1 MGKHKVKKGET
12 LSKIAKSYGLSLQ
25 ELLDLNGISA
35 DKANHITIG
44 QELVTD
50 KNMGLPDF
58 SKSFKL
64 SGFTPYES
72 STAEAVIPYTP
83 RSKEENDTILLQ
95 RQLQAKGYDLG
106 KYGVDG
112 KMGKATKAALQQ
124 AMADGLVYKNGELV
138 FKEYKSSVPKES
150 GSSVPMY
157 GVHPQFGF
165 NIPQSQKVSS
175 ELPDFKSIP
184 TEQLQKIYTEGPG
197 YEQALGTGVYHVLAP
212 ESWSTPHTGGL
223 KNQVAAAIAYNESL
237 PTSKREKDSNGIQT
251 DEDGYQY
258 IGYNTY
264 GILSGQ
270 SGNVNEQGTDGN
282 GASKIMGGLRY
293 RINDDGSVHIKDAYG
308 FNVIRDFNK
317 LNSKGKVRVL
327 TKEETKSDPYI
338 GSPWKG
344 LWHDLNSEHFSFTE
358 QGLQDLGENFG
369 TRQRKVRDNSFTF
382 KPGEISQ
389 RLTKPI

>member
-58 SKSFKL
+58 SKFFKL

-138 FKEYKSSVPKES
+138 SKESKSSVPEES
-150 GSSVPMY
+150 RSSVPMY
-157 GVHPQFGF
+157 GVHPMFGF
-165 NIPQSQKVSS
+165 TMPSPEKKENSSSWLHTTSNNPIGAALEDLAVSSINNVYRQITGNDDYILASRDITEIPEDQKQVLRQLYNYKGGKGNIPWTSADYKKYQ
-175 ELPDFKSIP
+175 
-184 TEQLQKIYTEGPG
+184 
-197 YEQALGTGVYHVLAP
+197 GTY
-212 ESWSTPHTGGL
+212 TGGNRSL
-223 KNQVAAAIAYNESL
+223 AERAFTPIGAIEHTL
-237 PTSKREKDSNGIQT
+237 
-251 DEDGYQY
+251 
-258 IGYNTY
+258 
-264 GILSGQ
+264 GQ
-270 SGNVNEQGTDGN
+270 LNF
-282 GASKIMGGLRY
+282 
-293 RINDDGSVHIKDAYG
+293 IKDPDTGDVYMQDTYDWNTGESSQNQGWYTAA
-308 FNVIRDFNK
+308 RDFM
-317 LNSKGKVRVL
+317 GKYG
-327 TKEETKSDPYI
+327 TKDTDPEEQKKHYKVNLGNPKD
-338 GSPWKG
+338 WKF
-344 LWHDLNSEHFSFTE
+344 N
-358 QGLQDLGENFG
+358 
-369 TRQRKVRDNSFTF
+369 
-382 KPGEISQ
+382 
-389 RLTKPI
+389 